1 VAGLAYLLEGNAY
14 PSYDYAF
21 ALSSAQDILHG
32 RTTGYDVAIY
42 SPVPHALTMGISL
55 LTVPLGGAT
64 LPVFV
69 IVALLALGLLVAS
82 VLRIGTLLGGPA
94 VGALAAVLVF
104 TNPPLFELGVRTY
117 GDVWFASL
125 VLAAL
130 ALELHRPRRGWPV
143 LGVLTLAG
151 LLRPEGWGLA
161 AAYWLYLF
169 PARSWRERIALAC
182 LVALAPLLWSAMDV
196 GLTGDPLHSIR
207 HTETYTAR
215 AHRLLTVDS
224 LRIALTAVSSTVILL
239 GAIPGAVLAWR
250 ADRRR
255 TALVLAVGLG
265 TFALTVA
272 PAITGSTP
280 VLRRYLLVPGSLA
293 SVLFAFACV
302 GWVGRAREAR
312 RGSGAMGGRGA
323 KRGRSAAVVAW
334 AVAGVALLAVAVAL
348 GADGRVRSWN
358 ADRRAQRARVSALE
372 DLRRWAGSGTAR
384 VYLRDPACHP
394 IRTPGYSFRPYLR
407 LWTDV
412 PPRSVSFD
420 LADFTPNGR
429 LLLLPTAAAGY
440 ERTMLGGL
448 GRASR
453 AAIIADPRFARGYR
467 RVAGNRRW
475 DLYADAACRRA
486 VGRPRTPDG

>member
-1 VAGLAYLLEGNAY
+1 MAGLAYLLEGHAY

-55 LTVPLGGAT
+55 LTVPLGSAT

-82 VLRIGTLLGGPA
+82 VLRIGTLLGGPG

-104 TNPPLFELGVRTY
+104 TNPALFELGVRTY

-224 LRIALTAVSSTVILL
+224 LWTALTAVSSTVIVL
-239 GAIPGAVLAWR
+239 GAIPGAALAWH

-255 TALVLAVGLG
+255 TILVLAVGLG
-265 TFALTVA
+265 TFTLTVA

-293 SVLFAFACV
+293 TVFFAFACV
-302 GWVGRAREAR
+302 GWAGRARDAWR
-312 RGSGAMGGRGA
+312 D
-323 KRGRSAAVVAW
+323 RSTSTAAWVL
-334 AVAGVALLAVAVAL
+334 AGVTLLGFAVAL
-348 GADGRVRSWN
+348 GAGGRVRSWN

-372 DLRRWAGSGTAR
+372 DLRGWVASGTAR
-384 VYLRDPACHP
+384 AYLRDPACHP

-420 LADFTPNGR
+420 LADFVPNGR
-429 LLLLPTAAAGY
+429 LLLLPTTTADY
-440 ERTMLGGL
+440 EATMLGDL
-448 GRASR
+448 GRSSR
-453 AAIIADPRFARGYR
+453 KAITADPRFARGYR
-467 RVAGNRRW
+467 RVAGDRRW
-475 DLYADAACRRA
+475 DLYADVGCRRT
-486 VGRPRTPDG
+486 VGRRAAPAG